1 MTDRELLEAAAKAAG
16 KNAASDGVIYA
27 GFVSREWNPL
37 TDDGDALRLA
47 CAIAIKHE
55 LLFKIG
61 IAPLLAKAYAHA
73 GDISAREHWLGNIET
88 ATRRAIVR
96 AAAAMV
102 EPVKV
107 NASKCPHKSG
117 GVCGKDG
124 PCLSP
129 HCGG

>member
-16 KNAASDGVIYA
+16 MTEFRYIER
-27 GFVSREWNPL
+27 GFVGGAPLPQELWNPL
-37 TDDGDALRLA
+37 HNDGDALRLA
-47 CAIAIKHE
+47 CTIAIKHE

-107 NASKCPHKSG
+107 RVG
-117 GVCGKDG
+117 
-124 PCLSP
+124 
-129 HCGG
+129 